1 MCTTFEHNLHFY
13 IMFQTSN
20 YENDEIKQI
29 NNVQDLVIVYS
40 IIMKKE
46 KKSFVRDVFECII

>member
-1 MCTTFEHNLHFY
+1 
-13 IMFQTSN
+13 MFQTSN